1 MKKWVGLISVFLMM
15 ILFLLYQGDKENHF
29 TYDSNIMT
37 IYHDDIKTLF
47 GDIKIINQEVKT
59 DSFKSL
65 NLIEKLTYTV
75 WTLEYSTNQGKVNR
89 IQLDNKSDLYSQMLL
104 IINET
109 LSKEI
114 VQSIIPDRIETVIN
128 YENLE
133 MDIHNNIDIPLNL
146 YPINI
151 QLNTLPDKL
160 LIVVSPRE
168 DMVDLFKDVKDEII
182 DKIKGNN
189 IKNVL
194 LLEGTDAYQID
205 YGVFVID
212 GDVVYENVSVEDAV
226 EWIELNR

>member
-75 WTLEYSTNQGKVNR
+75 WTIEYSTNQGKVNQ

-133 MDIHNNIDIPLNL
+133 MDIHNIIDITLNL

-168 DMVDLFKDVKDEII
+168 DMDDLFKDVKDEII
-182 DKIKGNN
+182 DKIKDNN

-212 GDVVYENVSVEDAV
+212 GDVVYENVSVEDALK
-226 EWIELNR
+226 WIELNR